1 MLVAKGLL
9 RHEKELEAWIATGE
23 KSTDLYKQIVSEVM
37 QIRQILI
44 QKRQIFQHCWIY
56 SKQYNSAYIHR
67 QSPVKSPDI
76 KTL

>member
-9 RHEKELEAWIATGE
+9 RHEKELEDLIATGE

-44 QKRQIFQHCWIY
+44 QKRQIFQQLDLFKAI
-56 SKQYNSAYIHR
+56 
-67 QSPVKSPDI
+67 
-76 KTL
+76 